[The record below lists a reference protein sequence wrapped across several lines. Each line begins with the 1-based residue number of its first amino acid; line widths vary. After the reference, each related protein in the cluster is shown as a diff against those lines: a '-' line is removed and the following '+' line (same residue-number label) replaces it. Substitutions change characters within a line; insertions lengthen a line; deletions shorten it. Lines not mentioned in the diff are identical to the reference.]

1 MQLSQDFDDK
11 SIKQRDKLK
20 RKINIKIKIE
30 DLITTKHKMEAKSLS
45 SEIKSKFREHMLK
58 GETIKCAA
66 NEAGISSMIVAFA
79 LALQQNTHL
88 DFTKS

>member
-45 SEIKSKFREHMLK
+45 FEIKSKFREHMLK
-58 GETIKCAA
+58 GETVRYAA

-88 DFTKS
+88 DFAKS